1 MLNCTTFLD
10 AHARHAPAA
19 PAIIDPRTGIH
30 LTYADLLDRVS
41 RLACGLSRAG
51 IDRGGHVCIYLENSI
66 PYLLAYLAIWRIGA
80 VAVPAN
86 IVLRE
91 GELAYLTGH
100 AGAQAIITSLSGLE
114 TARAVRPTLSDPEA
128 IMVTDAD
135 DEPGTV
141 SWNGL
146 LAAPSGMRAA
156 PCRCDDLCQIQYT
169 SGTTGRPKGAMLTHG
184 NWMAGMEAERE
195 VLGLGPD
202 DVYLGIYP
210 MAHVGVSWGFSALR
224 AGASW
229 VLMERFDLQEYIDL
243 AEQYR
248 CTVLAS
254 MPPVIHSL
262 LQAPEGTGDRLR
274 RVREMISGGGPL
286 HPAIWKPF
294 HQRYRIPIVNAYG
307 LSETVVVGTGTAI
320 RPSHYATAEEFLSVG
335 TPTGYSEVKIVDE
348 QDPTRERGINET
360 GEVALR
366 GPGVALGYWQ
376 MPEETAAA
384 FLPDGWFLTGD
395 IGHIDGDGM
404 LSITDRKKDMIVMS
418 GWKIYPTEVEEI
430 LLRHPG
436 VRDIAVFGCPHPRRG
451 EIPVAAVVPA
461 DGAALDAADL
471 IAFARAHMAP
481 YKAPREVLV
490 VEDLPRAH
498 GWKILRR
505 SLRERFCTDTD
516 LTSRNQHPHPP

>member
-10 AHARHAPAA
+10 VHAQNAPAA
-19 PAIIDPRTGIH
+19 PAIIDPTTGIR
-30 LTYADLLDRVS
+30 LTYADLLDRVT
-41 RLACGLSRAG
+41 RLAGG
-51 IDRGGHVCIYLENSI
+51 ISQTGIGRGDHVCIYLENSV
-66 PYLLAYLAIWRIGA
+66 PYLLAYLAVWRIGA

-91 GELAYLTGH
+91 RELAYLTGH
-100 AGAQAIITSLSGLE
+100 SGARAVITSRSGLE
-114 TARAVRPTLSDPEA
+114 TAREVRPTLSDPQLL
-128 IMVTDAD
+128 IVTDAE

-141 SWNGL
+141 SWSDL
-146 LAAPSGMRAA
+146 QVAPPGMRAA
-156 PCRCDDLCQIQYT
+156 PCGCDDLCQIQYT

-195 VLGLGPD
+195 VLGLAPD

-210 MAHVGVSWGFSALR
+210 MAHVGISWGFAALR
-224 AGASW
+224 AGAAW
-229 VLMERFDLQEYIDL
+229 VLMDRFDLEEYIDR
-243 AEQYR
+243 AQRYR
-248 CTVLAS
+248 CTILAS

-262 LQAPEGTGDRLR
+262 LHAPEGTEDRLR
-274 RVREMISGGGPL
+274 SVRELISGGGPL
-286 HPAIWKPF
+286 HPGIWRPF
-294 HQRYRIPIVNAYG
+294 YQRYRIPIVNAYG

-320 RPSHYATAEEFLSVG
+320 RPSHYATADEFLSVG

-348 QDPTRERGINET
+348 QDPARECGIGET

-376 MPEETAAA
+376 MPGETAAA

-395 IGHIDGDGM
+395 IGHIDSDGM

-430 LLRHPG
+430 LLSHPG
-436 VRDIAVFGCPHPRRG
+436 VRDVAIFGCPHPRRG
-451 EIPVAAVVPA
+451 EVPVAAVVPA
-461 DGAALDAADL
+461 DGAVLDPADL

-481 YKAPREVLV
+481 YKAPREVRV
-490 VEDLPRAH
+490 VDELPRAH

-505 SLRERFCTDTD
+505 SLRERYCTDTD
-516 LTSRNQHPHPP
+516 ITTRNQHPHPP